1 MMTEQDANYITLP
14 LHQDRRC
21 EIPTPAGQCTT
32 LAEWQIS
39 DGRAWRAICYIHM
52 SQLVREYRDQREF
65 DHLSLLDMDPHSQNT
80 DDLNKH

>member
-14 LHQDRRC
+14 LYQDRRC

-39 DGRAWRAICYIHM
+39 DGQAWRPICYIHM
-52 SQLVREYRDQREF
+52 SQLVREYREQREF
-65 DHLSLLDMDPHSQNT
+65 DHLSFLDMDPHGKNT
-80 DDLNKH
+80 DDLNRH